1 MRVLSSIAERVNEE
15 LAAILHDARTQTPEL
30 AGLIDELARVIGA
43 GGKRLRPSLCVL
55 GYQAVTNQSHLD
67 FRGSAASGARD
78 ALPRGAATPPNP
90 PSFFRGFAASG
101 ARGSVRKG
109 AATPPNPPPIFAAAA
124 SLELLHTFAL
134 LHDDVMDESM
144 TRRGVT
150 STLAAKGAPIAILA
164 GDLAFVLS
172 DRVFAESGFSPK
184 AIGRARRH
192 LDRMRVDAIAG
203 QYLQMTLAGD
213 RSLDQK
219 SASKIASLKTGSYTV
234 EGPLAVGAA
243 LGDAS
248 AENQSVL
255 AAFAAPLGEAFQLM
269 DDLKG
274 LERGAGGVAA
284 ANRYNSGAPE
294 AANPPNQPGVVA
306 EDDIRT
312 GAPTYLV
319 ATGLVLASANQRA
332 LILAAWGVEKANE
345 EQVEAARKALIAC
358 GAAELTVERAAALVE
373 QSRIVLESSQARR
386 LNSGALIVLNEVA
399 ASIMEGRVQFARF

>member
-1 MRVLSSIAERVNEE
+1 
-15 LAAILHDARTQTPEL
+15 
-30 AGLIDELARVIGA
+30 
-43 GGKRLRPSLCVL
+43 
-55 GYQAVTNQSHLD
+55 
-67 FRGSAASGARD
+67 
-78 ALPRGAATPPNP
+78 
-90 PSFFRGFAASG
+90 
-101 ARGSVRKG
+101 
-109 AATPPNPPPIFAAAA
+109 
-124 SLELLHTFAL
+124 
-134 LHDDVMDESM
+134 M
-144 TRRGVT
+144 TRRGVA

-164 GDLAFVLS
+164 GDMAFVLS

-184 AIGRARRH
+184 AIGSARRH

-243 LGDAS
+243 LGDAD
-248 AENQSVL
+248 AQAQSVL

-274 LERGAGGVAA
+274 IERGAGAW
-284 ANRYNSGAPE
+284 
-294 AANPPNQPGVVA
+294 A
-306 EDDIRT
+306 EDDMRT

-319 ATGLVLASANQRA
+319 ATGLVLASAKERA
-332 LILAAWGVEKANE
+332 CILAAWGVEKANE

-358 GAAELTVERAAALVE
+358 GAADVTSERAASLVK

-399 ASIMEGRVQFARF
+399 ASIMEGRVQFGRS